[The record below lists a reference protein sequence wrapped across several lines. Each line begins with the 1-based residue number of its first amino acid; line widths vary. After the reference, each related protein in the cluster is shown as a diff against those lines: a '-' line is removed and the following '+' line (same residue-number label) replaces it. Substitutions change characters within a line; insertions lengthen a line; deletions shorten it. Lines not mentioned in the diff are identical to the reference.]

1 MELFE
6 HIAKPLVSDL
16 IQGRNGE
23 NTTQL
28 QKETTLNIC
37 VFAFNT
43 LVVVVLITP
52 LVWLLQACFLHM
64 G

>member
-23 NTTQL
+23 DTTQL

-37 VFAFNT
+37 VFA
-43 LVVVVLITP
+43 IK
-52 LVWLLQACFLHM
+52 
-64 G
+64 